1 MIKFAFY
8 GRVST
13 EDQQDPEA
21 SYNWQ
26 RSRADALVAGHGE
39 INTSYFDIGLSRLLP
54 WKRREKAAD
63 LLAALADPARGFG
76 AVVIGEPQRAFYG
89 NQHGLTMPLFTHYG
103 VGLWVPEVGGPIDPD
118 SEAHDL
124 IMSVFG
130 GMSKGER
137 NRIKI
142 RVRSA
147 MSSQAKI
154 EGRFLGG
161 RPPYGY
167 LLADAGP
174 HPNPGKAADG
184 KRLHRLEPDPVAA
197 PVVQRIYAEYL
208 GGTGFRAI
216 AEHLTRDGILCPSA
230 HDRARNPHR
239 TGVGWPTSVIR
250 VILTNP
256 RYTGRQVWN
265 KQRKTEVLLDLKN
278 VADGYETKQQWN
290 KPGDWIFSDQ
300 LAHEPLVSVEVF
312 EAVRARIASRAHQ
325 GPRLPRENLTTKRTY
340 LLRGLLHCGL
350 CGRKM
355 QASTSHGTIYYRC
368 LYPGQY
374 ALANH
379 VQHPRG
385 IFLREDV
392 VVPRIDVW
400 LARAFAPHRVAE
412 TAAAMAAASAQD
424 DDRAIIE
431 EAGAQ
436 QLADCERKLTQYRA
450 LLERGTDPAIV
461 AEWIREVEQERA
473 RVQAT
478 SRAVSTDPVMTE
490 DELTTIVEA
499 LGNMVKVLAD
509 AAPADKTMLYKALGL
524 RLEYDINANAMV
536 AAVMATDG
544 TRWDP
549 SVDERL
555 RNYGVR
561 GGT

>member
-13 EDQQDPEA
+13 EDQQDPET

-39 INTSYFDIGLSRLLP
+39 VTGTYFDVGLSRSLP
-54 WKRREKAAD
+54 WKRRKKAAS
-63 LLAALADPARGFG
+63 LLSALADPARGFG

-89 NQHGLTMPLFTHYG
+89 NQYGLTMPLFTHYG

-167 LLADAGP
+167 QLADAGP
-174 HPNPGKAADG
+174 HPNPSKAADG
-184 KRLHRLEPDPVAA
+184 KRLHRLEPDPIAA

-208 GGTGFRAI
+208 RGSGFRAI
-216 AEHLTRDGILCPSA
+216 AEHLTRDAILCPSA

-239 TGVGWPTSVIR
+239 TGAGWPTSVIR

-265 KQRKTEVLLDLKN
+265 KQRKTEVLLDLEN
-278 VADGYETKQQWN
+278 VADGYETKQKWN

-300 LAHEPLVSVEVF
+300 LAHEPIISVEDF
-312 EAVRARIASRAHQ
+312 EAVQARIASRAHQ
-325 GPRLPRENLTTKRTY
+325 GPRLPRENLTTKRNY
-340 LLRGLLHCGL
+340 LLRGMLHCGL

-355 QASTSHGTIYYRC
+355 QASTAHGTVYYRC
-368 LYPGQY
+368 LYPEQY
-374 ALANH
+374 ALANQ

-385 IFLREDV
+385 LYLREDV
-392 VVPRIDVW
+392 VVPRIDAS
-400 LARAFAPHRVAE
+400 LGTAFAPHRIAE
-412 TAAAMAAASAQD
+412 TVAAMAAASAQD
-424 DDRAIIE
+424 DEPVIAEVVDSK
-431 EAGAQ
+431 
-436 QLADCERKLTQYRA
+436 QLAECERKLAQYRA
-450 LLERGTDPAIV
+450 LLEQGTDPAIV
-461 AEWIREVEQERA
+461 AEWIREVEAERA
-473 RVQAT
+473 RLQETA
-478 SRAVSTDPVMTE
+478 RAASADPVMTE
-490 DELTTIVEA
+490 EELTAIVGM
-499 LGNMVKVLAD
+499 LGEMIKVLGD
-509 AAPADKTMLYKALGL
+509 AEPKDKALLYTALGL
-524 RLEYDINANAMV
+524 RLKYDVNANAVV

-544 TRWDP
+544 TPWDP
-549 SVDERL
+549 SVDDRL

>member
-1 MIKFAFY
+1 VIKFAFY

-13 EDQQDPEA
+13 EDQQDPQA
-21 SYNWQ
+21 SHNWQ

-39 INTSYFDIGLSRLLP
+39 ITTTYFDVGLSRSLP
-54 WKRREKAAD
+54 WKRRDRAST
-63 LLAALADPARGFG
+63 LLTALADPGRGFE

-89 NQHGLTMPLFTHYG
+89 NQYGLTMPLFTHYG

-167 LLADAGP
+167 LLADAGA
-174 HPNPGKAADG
+174 HPNPAKAADG
-184 KRLHRLEPDPVAA
+184 KRMHRLEPDPIAG
-197 PVVQRIYAEYL
+197 PVVRRIYTEYL
-208 GGTGFRAI
+208 RGRGFRAI
-216 AEHLTRDGILCPSA
+216 AEGLTRDGILCPSA

-239 TGVGWPTSVIR
+239 TGIAWPTSVIR

-265 KQRKTEVLLDLKN
+265 KQRKTEVLLDLEN
-278 VADGYETKQQWN
+278 VADGYETKQKWN

-300 LAHEPLVSVEVF
+300 LAHEPLVSVEDF
-312 EAVRARIASRAHQ
+312 EAVQARIASRAHQ
-325 GPRLPRENLTTKRTY
+325 GPRLPRQNLTTKRTY
-340 LLRGLLHCGL
+340 LLRGMLHCGL

-355 QASTSHGTIYYRC
+355 QASTAHGTIYYRC
-368 LYPGQY
+368 LYPEQY
-374 ALANH
+374 AQANRVH
-379 VQHPRG
+379 HPSG
-385 IFLREDV
+385 IYLREDAL
-392 VVPRIDVW
+392 VPALDAW
-400 LARAFAPHRVAE
+400 LAKTFAPHRLDE
-412 TAAAMAAASAQD
+412 TIAAMVAASTVDNDAD
-424 DDRAIIE
+424 ALTVTH
-431 EAGAQ
+431 AA
-436 QLADCERKLTQYRA
+436 QLADCERKLAQYRA
-450 LLERGTDPAIV
+450 LLDEGTDPALV
-461 AEWIREVEQERA
+461 AGWIREIEVA
-473 RVQAT
+473 RSHIKAQART
-478 SRAVSTDPVMTE
+478 TE
-490 DELTTIVEA
+490 KQAPLSAEELAETVRA
-499 LGNMVKVLAD
+499 LGEIVQVLAD
-509 AAPADKTMLYKALGL
+509 ADPADKILLYQALGL
-524 RLEYDINANAMV
+524 RLEYDINVNAV
-536 AAVMATDG
+536 DAAVMATDG
-544 TRWDP
+544 THWDP